1 MAQQRWR
8 AVTIAIALGAASP
21 AAADALQYQAPEVPE
36 GCPDELAFRQALR
49 RELPASATDDRGGAR
64 FVATVETD
72 GAAWTATLVVETDG
86 RGAIVARLVD
96 TTCEAA
102 VTRLAAATVLAV
114 RAAPAPEPA
123 RPVPIDPDRVRAVR
137 IGVAGGYGRNAISN
151 GGVFDLDATYGD
163 DARLGGWLRI
173 AGSSRD
179 LSSNTSE
186 TATEAAIGVGACF
199 HRRFLEIC
207 LRAGGGMLH
216 LNRTSFQPRDLDPR
230 LHRRRGSARCA
241 GPGPPGFCV
250 AARGRRRRGV
260 SSPVRRDHPHRSRGL
275 TPARHHRLRV
285 HPLTARRVSRSP
297 P

>member
-21 AAADALQYQAPEVPE
+21 AAADALQYQAPEAPD

-86 RGAIVARLVD
+86 RGTIVARLVD

-114 RAAPAPEPA
+114 RAAPAPEPK
-123 RPVPIDPDRVRAVR
+123 RPTPIDPDRVRAVR
-137 IGVAGGYGRNAISN
+137 IGVAGGYGRNAIAN
-151 GGVFDLDATYGD
+151 GLVFDLDATYGD

-216 LNRTSFQPRDLDPR
+216 LNRTSFASPVTSTRAYIDVAGR
-230 LHRRRGSARCA
+230 LGVLVPVH
-241 GPGPPGFCV
+241 PGFALRLAV
-250 AARGRRRRGV
+250 EGGV
-260 SSPVRRDHPHRSRGL
+260 VSHHQSDAITRID
-275 TPARHHRLRV
+275 PAVSRLRGTIGFV
-285 HPLTARRVSRSP
+285 FTR
-297 P
+297 

>member
-21 AAADALQYQAPEVPE
+21 AAADALQYQAPEVPD

-114 RAAPAPEPA
+114 RAAPAPEPK
-123 RPVPIDPDRVRAVR
+123 RPTPIDADRVKALRFGA
-137 IGVAGGYGRNAISN
+137 AGGYGRNAISD
-151 GGVFDLDATYGD
+151 GIVIDVDLTYGN
-163 DARLGGWLRI
+163 DARVGGWLRG
-173 AGSSRD
+173 ASSERSGEVFTD
-179 LSSNTSE
+179 
-186 TATEAAIGVGACF
+186 EAFEFSGGVQGCF
-199 HRRFLEIC
+199 QRRFLELC
-207 LRAGGGMLH
+207 LRAGGGSLRLQKRPFGDEQRWFLDVAGRLGALIPLRSH
-216 LNRTSFQPRDLDPR
+216 ASLRLAVEGGVVSHHQRDEATGIDP
-230 LHRRRGSARCA
+230 S
-241 GPGPPGFCV
+241 
-250 AARGRRRRGV
+250 V
-260 SSPVRRDHPHRSRGL
+260 S
-275 TPARHHRLRV
+275 RLRATV
-285 HPLTARRVSRSP
+285 GLVFTR
-297 P
+297 